1 MKTSKVISALFIVL
15 MIFCISGI
23 SSYAANPAP
32 GPADRIQKMIKESI
46 KYPEKAIRNGC
57 CGTVDVT
64 FTVNADGKINITKMS
79 TETKEVYELV
89 KEQLSNVCCKGIK
102 APFNQHYKV
111 SITFKLI

>member
-15 MIFCISGI
+15 MIFSISGM
-23 SSYAANPAP
+23 SSYAANPVP

-64 FTVNADGKINITKMS
+64 FTVDTDGKINIKKMS
-79 TETKEVYELV
+79 TENKDVYELV
-89 KEQLSNVCCKGIK
+89 KQQLSSVCCKGIK
-102 APFNQHYKV
+102 TPFNQHYKV
-111 SITFKLI
+111 SITYKLI